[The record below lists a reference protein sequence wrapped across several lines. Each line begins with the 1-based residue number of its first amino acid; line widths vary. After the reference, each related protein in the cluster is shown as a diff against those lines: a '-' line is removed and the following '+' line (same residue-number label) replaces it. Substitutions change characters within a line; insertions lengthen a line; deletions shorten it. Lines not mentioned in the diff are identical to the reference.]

1 MVNQQGYFM
10 SKAQRIIDVANK
22 IFMMSE
28 EFESVEVNID
38 GDGGYVEIDGVEVCV
53 DSDGKLTTTFSL

>member
-1 MVNQQGYFM
+1 M

-22 IFMMSE
+22 IFMMSG

-38 GDGGYVEIDGVEVCV
+38 GDGGYVEIDGVEVRV